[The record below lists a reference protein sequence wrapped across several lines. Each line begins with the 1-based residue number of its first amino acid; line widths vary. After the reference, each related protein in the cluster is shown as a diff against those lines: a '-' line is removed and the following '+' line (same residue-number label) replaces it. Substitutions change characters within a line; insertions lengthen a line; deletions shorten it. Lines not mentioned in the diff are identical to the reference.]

1 MFTFESNRL
10 IVVQKI
16 FNFASNNSRRV
27 EKIFSFVVVVVVV
40 VYYLSKHQEV
50 FDSNLHPQNYM

>member
-27 EKIFSFVVVVVVV
+27 EKIFSFVVVVVV
-40 VYYLSKHQEV
+40 YYLSKHQEV